1 MTASREDIAA
11 ALALLEKRHLVLA
24 IHDPSFPSLAE
35 EDFARGSPYTR
46 GGRDFVR
53 FAHELGFDGV
63 QLGPQ
68 GQTTWVNQS
77 PYDGTLFSKCVL
89 SIDFPG
95 LVADDRWDGIFRR
108 EDLESLVAGGGGD
121 RVAHKRTFSKVEQLL
136 REAWSRFAAARES
149 GRPGAQA
156 IHDDM
161 AAFRTKHRDWL
172 ERDALYEVLAREHD
186 EGRWRR
192 WPEVDRLLWSP
203 SYPGGEEAR
212 RARHEALV
220 HAHRDELERW
230 ALFQTVVHA
239 DHARF
244 RSEVRGLGVKL
255 FGDVQVGLS
264 PRDAWARQALLLAD
278 YRLGA
283 PPSRT
288 NPEGQPWS
296 HSVLDPMQYRDA
308 NGGDGLVIEFVKG
321 RLGKMLDEFDGL
333 RVDHPHGLVCPWVY
347 RADEPDAFAAVQN
360 GARLFESPDLPDHA
374 ELAKHA
380 IARPSQIDRTQPR
393 HADGW
398 VRELDDAQ
406 VDRQAILFDALVAEA
421 ERHGRE
427 KADILCEVLSTQ
439 PYPLRRVMER
449 HGLGRFRVTQK
460 ADVNDPDN
468 VYRSENARPED
479 WIMVGNHDTAPIWL
493 LATQW
498 HGTDAGV
505 QQAEYLAR
513 RLRPSGRG
521 AETLAGELRADA
533 RKLVHAKMADLFVSR
548 ARNVMVFFP
557 DLLGMEEIY
566 NKPGTV
572 SDDNWN
578 VRVRGDYRAR
588 HAKDVA
594 EGRALDLACVL
605 ALALRARGQD
615 GGPLLARLES
625 VAWWVPA

>member
-1 MTASREDIAA
+1 MTAPREDIAA

-24 IHDPSFPSLAE
+24 IHDPSFPSSAE

-53 FAHELGFDGV
+53 FAHLLGFDGI

-89 SIDFPG
+89 SIDFAG
-95 LVADDRWDGIFRR
+95 LVADDRWDGVFRR
-108 EDLESLVAGGGGD
+108 EDFEGLVADGAGD
-121 RVAHKRTFSKVEQLL
+121 RVAHKRVFSRVESLL
-136 REAWSRFAAARES
+136 SETWQRFAAAREE
-149 GRPGAQA
+149 GRPGALA
-156 IHDDM
+156 IDAEASAF
-161 AAFRTKHRDWL
+161 AAKNQSWL
-172 ERDALYEVLAREHD
+172 ERDALYEAVAREHG
-186 EGRWRR
+186 EGRWRK
-192 WPEVDRLLWSP
+192 WPDVDRSLWSREL
-203 SYPGGEEAR
+203 GNDA
-212 RARHEALV
+212 ARHARLRSLREE
-220 HAHRDELERW
+220 HRDVVGRW

-244 RSEVRGLGVKL
+244 RSEVRSLGVKL

-264 PRDAWARQALLLAD
+264 PRDAWGRQAILLPG

-296 HSVLDPMQYRDA
+296 HSVLDPAQYRDETGA
-308 NGGDGLVIEFVKG
+308 DGPVIAFVKA
-321 RLGKMLDEFDGL
+321 RLGKMLGEFDGL
-333 RVDHPHGLVCPWVY
+333 RIDHPHGIVCPWVY
-347 RADEPDAFAAVQN
+347 RAEEADPFSAVQS
-360 GARLFESPDLPDHA
+360 GARLFESPDLPDHP
-374 ELAKHA
+374 ELARHA
-380 IARPSQIDRTQPR
+380 IARPSQIDRSQPR

-406 VDRQAILFDALVAEA
+406 VDQLAILFDALVTEA

-468 VYRSENARPED
+468 VYRSENARPLD
-479 WIMVGNHDTAPIWL
+479 WIMVGNHDTAPIWR
-493 LATQW
+493 LAAQW
-498 HGTDAGV
+498 HGTDAGAE
-505 QQAEYLAR
+505 QAGYLAR
-513 RLRPSGRG
+513 RLRPDGRG
-521 AETLAGELRADA
+521 AEGLAAELRGDA
-533 RKLVHAKMADLFVSR
+533 RKLVHAKMADLFVSH

-557 DLLGMEEIY
+557 DLLGMDEVY

-572 SDDNWN
+572 SDDNWSL
-578 VRVRGDYRAR
+578 RVPSDYRSR
-588 HAKDVA
+588 HATAVA

-605 ALALRARGQD
+605 ALALRARGHRE
-615 GGPLLARLES
+615 GPLVARLEAS
-625 VAWWVPA
+625 AWWVPA